1 MLKEDNRI
9 DCTACKNCSCFIKQ
23 CGPDWLSLMS
33 QAKNQSI
40 YKSGRN
46 IIVEG
51 QPVFGIYFVQHGK
64 VKVISTSLDGKEQV
78 VRLAADGH
86 ILGHRG
92 YGNETYPIG
101 AVAMTDSV
109 ICFFDNNILYDAFM
123 ANPKFTYHLM
133 MFYSKEL
140 RKVEQRIKFFA
151 QMTVMEKVAFAL
163 LYIME
168 TFGLDKDE
176 QSLSIPLPRQEIAS
190 IAGTTA
196 DQVSRQI
203 TLLKSEQAIGTSG
216 KKIIIKNEGMLRDM
230 IARYE
235 LVPD

>member
-1 MLKEDNRI
+1 MLQDGKRI
-9 DCTACKNCSCFIKQ
+9 ECADCKNTSCFIKQ
-23 CGPDWLSLMS
+23 CEPEWLALMS
-33 QAKNQSI
+33 QSKNQSI

-64 VKVISTSLDGKEQV
+64 VKIISTSFDGKEQV
-78 VRLAADGH
+78 VRLATDGH
-86 ILGHRG
+86 VLGHRG
-92 YGNETYPIG
+92 YSSETYPIG
-101 AVAMTDSV
+101 AITMTDSV
-109 ICFFDNNILYDAFM
+109 ICFFDNNILYDGFM

-140 RKVEQRIKFFA
+140 RKIEQRIKYFA
-151 QMTVMEKVAFAL
+151 QMTVIEKVAFAL

-168 TFGLDKDE
+168 TFGLNEHEK
-176 QSLSIPLPRQEIAS
+176 SLSIPLSRQEIAN

-203 TLLKSEQAIGTSG
+203 TLLKSEQAINTSG
-216 KKIIIKNEGMLRDM
+216 KKIIIKNKEMLKNM
-230 IARYE
+230 LARYE
-235 LVPD
+235 LVSD